1 MYEIVEIGSLEL
13 PGLEVYA
20 HLNENQLRHY
30 YEPEAGVFIGE
41 SPNVI
46 IRALEAGYEP
56 LSMLMEERY
65 VTGKM
70 PAAAGAK
77 ASSLLTVMRT
87 DEADVGG
94 RKERAEPAVAADPE
108 AGSESAQRENPGNHV
123 PLLPAHAAKS
133 GCADGDGPE
142 SVSDGA
148 NGVRSILSLLASR
161 PERIPVYVSTIKVLS
176 AITGYHLTR
185 GILCAFRR
193 RTLPSAAEVCRD
205 ARRVAVLDNV
215 ENPTN
220 VGAII
225 RSAAALGM
233 DAVLLTP
240 GCADPLY
247 RRAIRVSVGTVF
259 QIPWTYIGVPERHYT
274 WMKNF
279 SSEKTAEIEA
289 GEGRI
294 GPAGRCDD
302 RSSAWPERGIEQLHA
317 LGFHTAALA
326 LGERTIPIDDPRLA
340 EEPKLALILGNEG
353 EGLPA
358 ATLAASDYIVTIPMS
373 HGVDSLNVA
382 AASAVAFWQLR
393 VR

>member
-1 MYEIVEIGSLEL
+1 MLKIGVMGHRAHHPCFFLKLPRQRKGIMYKIIHIESLDLTDLEL
-13 PGLEVYA
+13 YA

-30 YEPEAGVFIGE
+30 FEPEAGVFIGE

-46 IRALEAGYEP
+46 LRALEAGYEP
-56 LSMLMEERY
+56 ISMLMEERY
-65 VTGKM
+65 AAGEM
-70 PAAAGAK
+70 PAAAA
-77 ASSLLTVMRT
+77 A
-87 DEADVGG
+87 
-94 RKERAEPAVAADPE
+94 AEVE
-108 AGSESAQRENPGNHV
+108 SESAE
-123 PLLPAHAAKS
+123 
-133 GCADGDGPE
+133 
-142 SVSDGA
+142 
-148 NGVRSILSLLASR
+148 GVRRILAKLAGRTSCC
-161 PERIPVYVSTIKVLS
+161 PVYVSSLKVLS
-176 AITGYHLTR
+176 EITGYHLIR

-193 RTLPSAAEVCRD
+193 RTLPSVTEVCRN

-233 DAVLLTP
+233 DAVLLSP

-259 QIPWTYIGVPERHYT
+259 QVPWTYIGVPERHYT

-279 SSEKTAEIEA
+279 RPEK
-289 GEGRI
+289 
-294 GPAGRCDD
+294 PAGIAVRADGKKTGQAGHCGPEPGNE
-302 RSSAWPERGIEQLHA
+302 WPEKGMEQLHD
-317 LGFHTAALA
+317 LGFCTAALA
-326 LGERTIPIDDPRLA
+326 LDGRAIPIDDPRLA
-340 EEPKLALILGNEG
+340 EAPKLALILGNEG

-358 ATLAASDYIVTIPMS
+358 ATIAACDYLVTIPMS

-393 VR
+393 AR

>member
-1 MYEIVEIGSLEL
+1 MYEIVEIGSLKL
-13 PGLEVYA
+13 PGLEMYA

-46 IRALEAGYEP
+46 LRALEAGYEP

-65 VTGKM
+65 V
-70 PAAAGAK
+70 AGEMSA
-77 ASSLLTVMRT
+77 
-87 DEADVGG
+87 
-94 RKERAEPAVAADPE
+94 AVAGTSFSLTDVSAEGEDPGE
-108 AGSESAQRENPGNHV
+108 A
-123 PLLPAHAAKS
+123 S
-133 GCADGDGPE
+133 G
-142 SVSDGA
+142 GA
-148 NGVRSILSLLASR
+148 NGVKSILSRLASR
-161 PERIPVYVSTIKVLS
+161 PEHIPVYVSSLKVLS

-193 RTLPSAAEVCRD
+193 RMLPSAAEVCRD

-259 QIPWTYIGVPERHYT
+259 QVPWTYIGVPERHYT
-274 WMKNF
+274 WMKNI
-279 SSEKTAEIEA
+279 SPEKTAEIAA
-289 GEGRI
+289 GEGR
-294 GPAGRCDD
+294 GKVETAGCCDSQRCA
-302 RSSAWPERGIEQLHA
+302 RPEGGIEQLHA

-326 LGERTIPIDDPRLA
+326 LDERAISIDDPRLA

-373 HGVDSLNVA
+373 CGVDSLNVA
-382 AASAVAFWQLR
+382 AASAVAFWQLGTR
-393 VR
+393 

>member
-1 MYEIVEIGSLEL
+1 MYEIIEIGSLEL

-30 YEPEAGVFIGE
+30 FEPETGVFIGE

-46 IRALEAGYEP
+46 LRALEAGYEP

-65 VTGKM
+65 VTGEM
-70 PAAAGAK
+70 PAAAEAK
-77 ASSLLTVMRT
+77 GSSLFSAVRVDDAAPGGRRERGESEAAM
-87 DEADVGG
+87 ADV
-94 RKERAEPAVAADPE
+94 ETE
-108 AGSESAQRENPGNHV
+108 SESAE
-123 PLLPAHAAKS
+123 
-133 GCADGDGPE
+133 
-142 SVSDGA
+142 
-148 NGVRSILSLLASR
+148 GVRRILAKLAGRASCC
-161 PERIPVYVSTIKVLS
+161 PVYVSSLKVLS

-193 RTLPSAAEVCRD
+193 RALPSAVEICRD
-205 ARRVAVLDNV
+205 ARRVAVLENV

-233 DAVLLTP
+233 DAVLLSP

-259 QIPWTYIGVPERHYT
+259 QVPWTYIGVPERHYT

-279 SSEKTAEIEA
+279 SPGKPTGIPA
-289 GEGRI
+289 GEGGEKG
-294 GPAGRCDD
+294 GPAGRCGPEPGNE
-302 RSSAWPERGIEQLHA
+302 RTEAAVRRAEPLWPEKEMEQLHA
-317 LGFHTAALA
+317 LGFRTAALA
-326 LGERTIPIDDPRLA
+326 LDERAIPVDDPRLA
-340 EEPKLALILGNEG
+340 GAPKLALILGNEG

-358 ATLAASDYIVTIPMS
+358 ATIAACDYIVTIPMS
-373 HGVDSLNVA
+373 NGVDSLNVA

-393 VR
+393 AR